1 MPAVARVGSYCSVEE
16 LVAAVPH
23 LAQAGASGL
32 FDAVILDH
40 VLAASREVELRLGR
54 GFYPYTGMN
63 AYRWPPFAVAYSWEV
78 YTDDDIL
85 SVSSV
90 QVAAGGI
97 GAVPIALTQY
107 YLEPQQFGAPYNR
120 LEVDLSSSDV
130 LQAGPTPQ
138 RSVQITGQW
147 GYCATL
153 AAAGLLTSGINA
165 TATTLTV
172 STPVAVQQGDVILI
186 DSEALFIDHSASLT
200 SGTAVVQRG
209 VNGTMAASHLINA
222 PIQRY
227 RAPADIR
234 RLVRGEAISTFQQD
248 QGSWARATGS
258 TDITLRAANTQLTQ
272 YWQRAEATYR
282 RTRMA
287 AV

>member
-1 MPAVARVGSYCSVEE
+1 MPAVARQGAYCSVEE
-16 LVAAVPH
+16 LDAAVPH
-23 LAQAGASGL
+23 LALGT

-40 VLAASREVELRLGR
+40 VLAASREVELQLGR
-54 GFYPYTGMN
+54 GFYPYTGVN
-63 AYRWPPFAVAYSWEV
+63 AYRWPAFAVAYSWEV
-78 YTDDDIL
+78 WFDDDAI
-85 SVSSV
+85 SVSAV
-90 QVAAGGI
+90 EVAAGGI
-97 GAVPIALTQY
+97 GAAPVALTQY
-107 YLEPQQFGAPYNR
+107 YLEPQQSGPPYSR

-153 AAAGLLTSGINA
+153 APAGTLASPCNASATTITLAAAG
-165 TATTLTV
+165 
-172 STPVAVQQGDVILI
+172 VQQGDVITI
-186 DSEALFIDHSASLT
+186 DNEALFVDHSPDLHT
-200 SGTAVVQRG
+200 SNSAVVQRG
-209 VNGTMAASHLINA
+209 VNGTTAASHLTNA
-222 PIQRY
+222 PVARY

-258 TDITLRAANTQLTQ
+258 TDVTLRAANTQLTQ
-272 YWQRAEATYR
+272 YWQRAESTYR
-282 RTRMA
+282 RLRMA

>member
-1 MPAVARVGSYCSVEE
+1 VPIVARQGAYCSVEE

-23 LAQAGASGL
+23 LALGT
-32 FDAVILDH
+32 FDAVILEH
-40 VLAASREVELRLGR
+40 VLAASREVELRFGR
-54 GFYPYTGMN
+54 GFFPYQGMN

-78 YTDDDIL
+78 WTDDDIL
-85 SVSSV
+85 SVTNV
-90 QVAAGGI
+90 AVAAGGL
-97 GAVPIALTQY
+97 GAVPVALTNY
-107 YLEPQQFGAPYNR
+107 YLEPQQSGPPYSR
-120 LEVDLSSSDV
+120 IEVDLSSTDV

-153 AAAGLLTSGINA
+153 APAGLLTSGINA
-165 TATTLTV
+165 SVTALTV
-172 STPVAVQQGDVILI
+172 STPVTVNQGDVIVI
-186 DSEALFIDHSASLT
+186 DSEAIYVDHSPSLA

-209 VNGTMAASHLINA
+209 VNGTTAASHLVNA
-222 PIQRY
+222 PISRY

-234 RLVRGEAISTFQQD
+234 RLVRGEAMSSFQED

-258 TDITLRAANTQLTQ
+258 TDVTLRAASTQLTQ

-282 RTRMA
+282 RTRLA